1 MSEPAGFRCAY
12 AIDAARDHGGFSCA
26 SSPDF
31 CFFCSFEPDAVATAE
46 ADGSPGGSGDGE
58 NDLYSS
64 LVDLVNDL
72 TGQKKELDL
81 IVGVVA
87 SVYARTV
94 QPHITWETPAGGAV
108 KAPEW
113 GKASIRRHI
122 LHSRQFAGLFP
133 SVVRG
138 MFHSIICKQNA
149 TMVDEETGMVVEETR
164 KAFIDTA
171 DAYRKWETW
180 AASMAAGNDGR
191 PTKRGR
197 GA

>member
-12 AIDAARDHGGFSCA
+12 AVDAARDHGGPSCV

-31 CFFCSFEPDAVATAE
+31 CFFCSFEPDAVASAD
-46 ADGSPGGSGDGE
+46 ADGAMGGRGDGDG
-58 NDLYSS
+58 DLYSS

-81 IVGVVA
+81 IVNVVA

-94 QPHITWETPAGGAV
+94 QPHITWESLAGGV
-108 KAPEW
+108 VEAPAW

-149 TMVDEETGMVVEETR
+149 TMVDAETGMVVEETR

-180 AASMAAGNDGR
+180 AASVAGDAAGR
-191 PTKRGR
+191 PAKRTR